1 MFCQSCGK
9 EIKDGSKFCKYCG
22 SEVKNKGTLSKAPNK
37 PTNANDDDGS
47 KKLIIG
53 ALVVVIIILAALIG
67 VFGLGLMGDDGGSVS
82 DPASLPASDS
92 SPSSVSD
99 SGSSSNNQPASD
111 TKDPVSLSS
120 FPVSRAPELAQAV
133 KDSNGNFPV
142 QFESLSLSKAQC
154 VYILTKSVA
163 EIGSGH
169 PDATFSVGNPAYAS
183 NPSGSDSHQSIASAN
198 YVDMSKRFS
207 TWIESNGQ
215 VPNYVGIYSGGVPD
229 VSPSRMLDIAVNVLL
244 QYDNTGSLPSN
255 IKI

>member
-1 MFCQSCGK
+1 MFCKNCGK

-22 SEVKNKGTLSKAPNK
+22 SEVKNKGTLSKTPNK
-37 PTNANDDDGS
+37 PTKASDDDGS

-53 ALVVVIIILAALIG
+53 ALIVVIVVLAALIG
-67 VFGLGLMGDDGGSVS
+67 VFGLGLMGNDGGSVS
-82 DPASLPASDS
+82 DPASDS
-92 SPSSVSD
+92 GSNSASD
-99 SGSSSNNQPASD
+99 SGSNHAKSD
-111 TKDPVSLSS
+111 SKDPVSLSS

-154 VYILTKSVA
+154 IYILTKSVV
-163 EIGSGH
+163 EISNGH
-169 PDATFSVGNPAYAS
+169 PDAKFSVGDPSYAS
-183 NPSGSDSHQSIASAN
+183 NPSGSDSHQSIARAN

-207 TWIESNGQ
+207 GWIESNGA

-244 QYDNTGSLPSN
+244 QYDSSGSLPAN